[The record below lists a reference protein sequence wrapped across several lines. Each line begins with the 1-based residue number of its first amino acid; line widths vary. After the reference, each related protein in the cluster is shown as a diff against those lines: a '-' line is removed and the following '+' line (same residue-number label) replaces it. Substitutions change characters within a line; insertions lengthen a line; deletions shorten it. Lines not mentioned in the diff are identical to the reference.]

1 MERWLY
7 IETMNVPQIWDG
19 PGLLAS
25 LFMTMG
31 MTHIIHSS
39 SVTSSEIVKM
49 VVGLWTLELMWLPTA
64 MGMTFSQ
71 NVRFF
76 FFLVF
81 LIGPIVC
88 LKVSL

>member
-7 IETMNVPQIWDG
+7 IETLNVPQIWDG
-19 PGLLAS
+19 PGLLAP

-31 MTHIIHSS
+31 MPHIIHSS
-39 SVTSSEIVKM
+39 SVTSSDLVKV